1 MSKNINVEVNSIR
14 LEESSETPILLL
26 LDPSTQKVLPIWIGT
41 IEAVSIAYAQEG
53 VLHDRP
59 QTHDLLLNM
68 VEALDG
74 TINEVNISNIEENT
88 YFADIILNTINGT
101 VTLSARP
108 SDAIA
113 LALRSNI
120 PVTVNQDVFETN
132 SIDLIIDNSNEIE
145 EFKEFIKA
153 IYHHNE
159 SINWNYLKQFMTK
172 KQIQINRNQVLNKLN
187 FKSFQYF
194 VIVEKK
200 NFFHLL

>member
-14 LEESSETPILLL
+14 LEESSDTPILLL

-145 EFKEFIKA
+145 EFKEFIKD
-153 IYHHNE
+153 IKPE
-159 SINWNYLKQFMTK
+159 DFS
-172 KQIQINRNQVLNKLN
+172 
-187 FKSFQYF
+187 
-194 VIVEKK
+194 
-200 NFFHLL
+200 

>member
-145 EFKEFIKA
+145 EFKEFINDIKP
-153 IYHHNE
+153 E
-159 SINWNYLKQFMTK
+159 DFS
-172 KQIQINRNQVLNKLN
+172 
-187 FKSFQYF
+187 
-194 VIVEKK
+194 
-200 NFFHLL
+200 

>member
-68 VEALDG
+68 VEALYG

-145 EFKEFIKA
+145 EFKEFIKD
-153 IYHHNE
+153 IKPE
-159 SINWNYLKQFMTK
+159 DFS
-172 KQIQINRNQVLNKLN
+172 
-187 FKSFQYF
+187 
-194 VIVEKK
+194 
-200 NFFHLL
+200 

>member
-145 EFKEFIKA
+145 EFKQFIKD
-153 IYHHNE
+153 IKPE
-159 SINWNYLKQFMTK
+159 DFS
-172 KQIQINRNQVLNKLN
+172 
-187 FKSFQYF
+187 
-194 VIVEKK
+194 
-200 NFFHLL
+200 

>member
-59 QTHDLLLNM
+59 QTHDLLLDM

-74 TINEVNISNIEENT
+74 TIKEVNISNIEENT

-145 EFKEFIKA
+145 EFKEFIKD
-153 IYHHNE
+153 IKPE
-159 SINWNYLKQFMTK
+159 DFS
-172 KQIQINRNQVLNKLN
+172 
-187 FKSFQYF
+187 
-194 VIVEKK
+194 
-200 NFFHLL
+200 

>member
-53 VLHDRP
+53 IQHDRP

-145 EFKEFIKA
+145 EFKEFIKD
-153 IYHHNE
+153 IKPE
-159 SINWNYLKQFMTK
+159 DFS
-172 KQIQINRNQVLNKLN
+172 
-187 FKSFQYF
+187 
-194 VIVEKK
+194 
-200 NFFHLL
+200 

>member
-120 PVTVNQDVFETN
+120 PVTVNQEVFETN

-145 EFKEFIKA
+145 EFKEFIKD
-153 IYHHNE
+153 IKPE
-159 SINWNYLKQFMTK
+159 DFS
-172 KQIQINRNQVLNKLN
+172 
-187 FKSFQYF
+187 
-194 VIVEKK
+194 
-200 NFFHLL
+200 

>member
-26 LDPSTQKVLPIWIGT
+26 LDPSTQIVLPIWIGT

-145 EFKEFIKA
+145 EFKEFIKD
-153 IYHHNE
+153 IKPE
-159 SINWNYLKQFMTK
+159 DFS
-172 KQIQINRNQVLNKLN
+172 
-187 FKSFQYF
+187 
-194 VIVEKK
+194 
-200 NFFHLL
+200 

>member
-1 MSKNINVEVNSIR
+1 MTRNINVEVNSIR

-53 VLHDRP
+53 ILHDRP
-59 QTHDLLLNM
+59 QTHDLLLNI
-68 VEALDG
+68 VEALEG
-74 TINEVNISNIEENT
+74 SISEVNISNIEDNT
-88 YFADIILNTINGT
+88 YFADIILNTINGL

-120 PVTVNQDVFETN
+120 PVTVNQEVFETN

-145 EFKEFIKA
+145 EFKEFIKDVKP
-153 IYHHNE
+153 E
-159 SINWNYLKQFMTK
+159 DFS
-172 KQIQINRNQVLNKLN
+172 
-187 FKSFQYF
+187 
-194 VIVEKK
+194 
-200 NFFHLL
+200 

>member
-132 SIDLIIDNSNEIE
+132 SIDLIIDNSNEIQ
-145 EFKEFIKA
+145 EFKEFIKD
-153 IYHHNE
+153 IKPE
-159 SINWNYLKQFMTK
+159 DFS
-172 KQIQINRNQVLNKLN
+172 
-187 FKSFQYF
+187 
-194 VIVEKK
+194 
-200 NFFHLL
+200 

>member
-132 SIDLIIDNSNEIE
+132 SIDLIIDNSTEIE
-145 EFKEFIKA
+145 EFKEFIKD
-153 IYHHNE
+153 IKPE
-159 SINWNYLKQFMTK
+159 DFS
-172 KQIQINRNQVLNKLN
+172 
-187 FKSFQYF
+187 
-194 VIVEKK
+194 
-200 NFFHLL
+200 

>member
-1 MSKNINVEVNSIR
+1 MSRNINVEVNSIR

-74 TINEVNISNIEENT
+74 TINEVNISNIEDNT

-120 PVTVNQDVFETN
+120 PVTVNQEVFETN

-145 EFKEFIKA
+145 EFKEFIKD
-153 IYHHNE
+153 IKPE
-159 SINWNYLKQFMTK
+159 DFS
-172 KQIQINRNQVLNKLN
+172 
-187 FKSFQYF
+187 
-194 VIVEKK
+194 
-200 NFFHLL
+200 

>member
-53 VLHDRP
+53 ILHDRP
-59 QTHDLLLNM
+59 QTHDLLLNL

-88 YFADIILNTINGT
+88 YFADIILNTQNGL

-132 SIDLIIDNSNEIE
+132 SIDLIIDNSNEME
-145 EFKEFIKA
+145 EFKEFIKDVSP
-153 IYHHNE
+153 E
-159 SINWNYLKQFMTK
+159 DFS
-172 KQIQINRNQVLNKLN
+172 
-187 FKSFQYF
+187 
-194 VIVEKK
+194 
-200 NFFHLL
+200 